1 MGGRQCHMSS
11 EGLSVILPEFCWEYQ
26 SWLFCRA
33 HPSPSVG
40 VGAWATLLTQSCAQT
55 APGDGHKE
63 ALLFLDRTYKLPGN
77 NQRSVPWTNP
87 VCEEKQQEEKPRR
100 QQSVLRSLSLPCWVM
115 GTQLT

>member
-1 MGGRQCHMSS
+1 MADSVTCLQKASASYCQNSAGSTSHGSS
-11 EGLSVILPEFCWEYQ
+11 
-26 SWLFCRA
+26 A
-33 HPSPSVG
+33 PSVG

-63 ALLFLDRTYKLPGN
+63 ALLFLDRTCKLPGN
-77 NQRSVPWTNP
+77 NQRSVPWTSP

-100 QQSVLRSLSLPCWVM
+100 QQGVLRSLSLPCWVM